1 MLNERY
7 ENKDHTGRCNRRI
20 SEGEGII
27 GMVIVSDRMMEG
39 SGHI

>member
-1 MLNERY
+1 MRDM
-7 ENKDHTGRCNRRI
+7 KIRI
-20 SEGEGII
+20 TRGDVIEGEGII